1 MPSALVSADHTS
13 VVLAMDASPLF
24 DPQYLPVILTTLL
37 GFGALA
43 LLLLVPIA
51 RFLNRE
57 QEVSKHWT
65 PEELA
70 KRLDDEER
78 RREMEAALDESPHD
92 ESPHDESPH
101 DESPLDASAETSA
114 TNETGAAPD
123 DDPRSNPRSSN
134 ASSTG

>member
-1 MPSALVSADHTS
+1 
-13 VVLAMDASPLF
+13 MDASPLF

-65 PEELA
+65 PEGLA

-92 ESPHDESPH
+92 ESPP
-101 DESPLDASAETSA
+101 DASAEASA
-114 TNETGAAPD
+114 TNESGAAPD